1 MRTRRSQLA
10 LASLLGTF
18 FAFSPAIGMAQRDQ
32 DVEVLAR
39 GPVHEAFATTAE
51 APVAGGLVP
60 KIPPAPVEELPPDQK
75 PAGDNVQWIPGY
87 WHFDEERTDYIW
99 ISGFWRVPPP
109 GRVWLPGSW
118 REMRGGWQW
127 VHGFWQQ
134 PEPEQAELEYLPPP
148 PVALE
153 TAPSIPMP
161 TQTSF
166 YVPGSWVWR
175 NHYVWRPGCWVE
187 HRTNW
192 VWVPAHYCWTP
203 GGYIFID
210 GYWDHPIAGRGVLF
224 APVVF
229 TPAVIARPTY
239 VYTPSYA
246 ISSDCMMGA
255 LFTRRGWSSYYFGD
269 YFEPRYTTIGYNA
282 WCGSARGTNFAV
294 SVGFG
299 RTTNYDPLWSYYQ
312 VANRSDPTFVTNINS
327 IYVGRF
333 NGQVQRPPRTLVT
346 QNTVVNNITNVT
358 NVTNNV
364 TNVTNTVNN
373 KTVNNN
379 VANSLLMVQP
389 LKTIQQTN
397 TNIVLKPVLRDE
409 QVSEQKMARQL
420 RDVGV
425 QRDKAETKLVVNRQ
439 SDPVAAT
446 DKPRQIKLDV
456 PKNVVAR
463 AQAPATPEKAPPP
476 PAPTQ
481 LSERKNRTPNAI
493 PPATDPTKP
502 VNPLAPP
509 AAKDTP
515 KPAPGINPMVI
526 PPAKPV
532 MPPKVDPKPQAPGT
546 TPPAPT
552 PGTKPTPPVIVPPPL
567 PGAKPVQPM
576 TPPIPGTNPA
586 QPVTPT
592 PPIPPGAPPKV
603 DPKPQAPGQPLTVPV
618 PMPGAKP
625 VQEVKPPTP
634 SPLPAPMPVKE
645 GKLPMPLPPVPQ
657 QPKIGVPPVQIPPI
671 LPVANRDV
679 KSPPPAPQPL
689 PPPPRP
695 GVGVPQL
702 PPAPVKEPAPPPKSD
717 KPVKSD
723 KKEDKKP

>member
-1 MRTRRSQLA
+1 MRIRRSHLVLA
-10 LASLLGTF
+10 GLLGTF
-18 FAFSPAIGMAQRDQ
+18 FAFSPAIGLAQRDQ

-51 APVAGGLVP
+51 APTAGVLVP

-87 WHFDEERTDYIW
+87 WHFDEERTDFIW

-134 PEPEQAELEYLPPP
+134 PLPEQAELEYLPPP
-148 PVALE
+148 PVQLE
-153 TAPSIPMP
+153 YAPSIPSP
-161 TQTSF
+161 SQTSF
-166 YVPGSWVWR
+166 YIPGSWVWR
-175 NHYVWRPGCWVE
+175 NHYVWRPGFWVE
-187 HRTNW
+187 HRINW
-192 VWVPAHYCWTP
+192 VWVPAHYRWTP

-229 TPAVIARPTY
+229 APSVIARPAY
-239 VYTPSYA
+239 LYTPSYA
-246 ISSDCMMGA
+246 ISNDCMMGA
-255 LFTRRGWSSYYFGD
+255 MFTRRGWNCYYFGD

-299 RTTNYDPLWSYYQ
+299 RASNYDPLWSYYQ
-312 VANRSDPTFVTNINS
+312 VAYRSDPTFVTNINA

-333 NGQVQRPPRTLVT
+333 NGEVQRPPRTLVT

-379 VANSLLMVQP
+379 AVSNSLLMVQP

-397 TNIVLKPVLRDE
+397 TSLVLKPVLKDE
-409 QVSEQKMARQL
+409 QLQEQKMAKQL

-425 QRDKAETKLVVNRQ
+425 QRDKAETKLADRQ
-439 SDPVAAT
+439 TGPMVAT

-456 PKNVVAR
+456 PKTVVAR
-463 AQAPATPEKAPPP
+463 AQAPAAPEKAPPP

-481 LSERKNRTPNAI
+481 LAELKNRTPNTI
-493 PPATDPTKP
+493 PLATELTKP
-502 VNPLAPP
+502 VNPPV
-509 AAKDTP
+509 
-515 KPAPGINPMVI
+515 NPMV
-526 PPAKPV
+526 PTAVKEATKPATGISPTVIQPVKPFV
-532 MPPKVDPKPQAPGT
+532 PMVPTKVDPKPQV
-546 TPPAPT
+546 
-552 PGTKPTPPVIVPPPL
+552 PVQPL
-567 PGAKPVQPM
+567 PLLTPVTGAKPVL
-576 TPPIPGTNPA
+576 
-586 QPVTPT
+586 PVTP
-592 PPIPPGAPPKV
+592 PP
-603 DPKPQAPGQPLTVPV
+603 L
-618 PMPGAKP
+618 PGAKP
-625 VQEVKPPTP
+625 VQEVKPPAPLPPMPQPPKLGLPPIQPKPMIVTP
-634 SPLPAPMPVKE
+634 PVSIPPIQPVVNREVKLPPPPMPALPTRNLPPLPANNPIPMVK
-645 GKLPMPLPPVPQ
+645 PAPPL
-657 QPKIGVPPVQIPPI
+657 
-671 LPVANRDV
+671 
-679 KSPPPAPQPL
+679 PPPAPMKP
-689 PPPPRP
+689 
-695 GVGVPQL
+695 
-702 PPAPVKEPAPPPKSD
+702 PAPPPKAE
-717 KPVKSD
+717 
-723 KKEDKKP
+723 KKDEKKNQ